1 MGILL
6 WIVFGAIAGW
16 VASMIMRSENGLL
29 WDVLLGIVGSVMG
42 GFLMSLL
49 GQPSVTGFNLYSF
62 FVAIL
67 GAVVLIWI
75 GRRLHIGYH

>member
-6 WIVFGAIAGW
+6 WIIFGAIAGW

-29 WDVLLGIVGSVMG
+29 WDILLGIVGSVIG
-42 GFLMSLL
+42 GFIMSLF
-49 GQPSVTGFNLYSF
+49 GQPSVNGFNLYSF

-67 GAVVLIWI
+67 GAVALIWI
-75 GRRLHIGYH
+75 GRRLRVGYH